1 VPAGVPSAAD
11 TNSALILPPDL
22 AAVTA
27 AWPSLPAAI
36 KAGILA
42 LVHAAK
48 GDPNA

>member
-1 VPAGVPSAAD
+1 VPSVAG
-11 TNSALILPPDL
+11 TNSTSILPPDL

-48 GDPNA
+48 RGTNA

>member
-1 VPAGVPSAAD
+1 VPTGVPLPADAALAP
-11 TNSALILPPDL
+11 TLPPDL

-27 AWPSLPAAI
+27 AWPTLSAAI

-42 LVHAAK
+42 LVHAAQ